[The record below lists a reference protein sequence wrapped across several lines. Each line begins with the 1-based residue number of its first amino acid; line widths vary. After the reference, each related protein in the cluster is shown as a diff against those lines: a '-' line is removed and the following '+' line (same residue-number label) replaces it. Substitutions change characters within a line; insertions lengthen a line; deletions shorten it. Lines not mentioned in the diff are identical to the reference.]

1 MNDESIFADAAAIA
15 DPVRRQAFLD
25 RECRGNDVLRREI
38 EKLLAA
44 HLVSNP
50 LDQPPQDLANTGLY
64 HEPAG
69 EKRSVIT
76 EGPGTIIGSYKLMEK
91 IGEGGMGL
99 VFVAEQQK
107 PVRRKVALKVIKPG
121 MDTHQVVA
129 RFEAERQALAL
140 MDHPHIAK
148 VLDAGSTDA
157 GRPYFVMELV
167 RGEPITQYA
176 DAINLPPRE
185 RLQLFIQVCQ
195 AVQHAHQKGVI
206 HRDLKPSNILVS
218 PHDGVPIV
226 KVIDFGVAKA
236 LGQQLTDKTIYTQFS
251 QMIGTPL
258 YMSPEQAEVNQLDV
272 DTRSDIYS
280 LGVLLY
286 ELLTGTTPIDR
297 QRFQQAAFDEIRRII
312 RDEEPPRPST
322 RITSLGST
330 LPSASSQRGT
340 EAKRLAALV
349 RGELDWIV
357 MRCLEK
363 DRTRRYDTAVGLAK
377 DVQRYLDDETVEARP
392 PSSIYRFRKMARRN
406 KIAITTAS
414 LVGTALFLGLGV
426 SIWQAF
432 RASNAERLAAQQ
444 RDVAVEAEEVANR
457 EKSSA
462 IAAREELRQT
472 LYATDLNLAG
482 ILWQDHDRDRTI
494 EILDRNRPQPNQ
506 ADLRGFEWHY
516 LNRECRSGTRSLE
529 LPEGY
534 KSLTPDGSRVFVS
547 MHPDRRIDGK
557 TGLSLREWDVKTG
570 RELPEYKPFPTD
582 DAADGD
588 IETFST
594 NGKRMIVSA
603 KIRNPNGRGREWEKV
618 VDVETRQD
626 LFVLPQADDAKDL
639 MRRLFLDEEGRRLV
653 EVKRP
658 YPTIEAVN
666 SLSLWDIDRK
676 ELMRTIT
683 LDASQD
689 EHFSIGFSLHP
700 NGKRFAAMVHKIVEG
715 WPVANSYELRI
726 WDLDSGKEV
735 SKVPMNEGQGM
746 GLLQY
751 SPRGEYLAR
760 NSLATNLIE
769 LRDPESGQ
777 ILHELSTP
785 KGSKGLSALDELL
798 FSPDGT
804 WLAASKDR
812 NKSVS
817 VWELDAK
824 RLATDRTPVR
834 VIPREMSGGSFA
846 FSSDNRSILFTDA
859 NKEYISSYDLTQR
872 SAVVIG
878 PTDVPQSPPDHVTC
892 DSTASKFAGVWHV
905 RDGEG
910 GRYEIKVW
918 DSSGRILFTTA
929 HELIS
934 PDHFEQNSFNFRM
947 TLDGSRMFLSES
959 CPLSKDATQYRNSI
973 RVWDLN
979 SRKELHHR
987 ERTEEGDLYV
997 YEVHQDGHRLVTSR
1011 TFTDRTTRP
1020 FTQTTRLAIWNLATD
1035 REEYGIEIAGFD
1047 NAATLSADGT
1057 RVTWCYAL
1065 HRPSWTNV
1073 LCVWDTATG
1082 REVWSDNGSFF
1093 RTPTFSSDGQHLMVS
1108 TAGTNSE
1115 VHLLDAATGNRVRPP
1130 LLCQNGSLRQIHLSP
1145 DGRRLFGLATLDVRN
1160 RDAEQRAIVWDLV
1173 TGRELLNLPA
1183 TQNLLF
1189 SLDAEGRRLHWIKQN
1204 PASSAIEMLTWDA
1217 TPLPDEK

>member
-1 MNDESIFADAAAIA
+1 MNDESIFADAAAIT

-44 HLVSNP
+44 HLFSNP

-64 HEPAG
+64 HASAG
-69 EKRSVIT
+69 QKRSVIS

-107 PVRRKVALKVIKPG
+107 PIRRKVALKVIKPG
-121 MDTHQVVA
+121 MDTHQVMA

-140 MDHPHIAK
+140 MDHPHIAR
-148 VLDAGSTDA
+148 VLDAGSTDT

-167 RGEPITQYA
+167 RGVPITEYA
-176 DAINLPPRE
+176 DANNLPPKE

-206 HRDLKPSNILVS
+206 HRDLKPSNILVA
-218 PHDGVPIV
+218 PHDGIPIV

-236 LGQQLTDKTIYTQFS
+236 LGHQLTDKTIYTQFS

-312 RDEEPPRPST
+312 REEEPPRPST

-330 LPSASSQRGT
+330 LPSISSQRGT

-392 PSSIYRFRKMARRN
+392 PSTIYRFSKMARRN
-406 KIAITTAS
+406 KVAITTAS
-414 LVGTALFLGLGV
+414 LVGTALLLGLGV
-426 SIWQAF
+426 SIWQAV
-432 RASNAERLAAQQ
+432 RATHAERMAAQQ
-444 RDVAVEAEEVANR
+444 RDIAVEAEELANR

-482 ILWQDHDRDRTI
+482 TLWQDHDRDRTI

-506 ADLRGFEWHY
+506 VDLRGFEWHY
-516 LNRECRSGTRSLE
+516 LNRECRSGTHSLE
-529 LPEGY
+529 LPTGY
-534 KSLTPDGSRVFVS
+534 KSFTPDGSRVFVS
-547 MHPDRRIDGK
+547 IHPDQRIDGK

-570 RELPEYKPFPTD
+570 REMPEYKPYPTD
-582 DAADGD
+582 DAADG
-588 IETFST
+588 IILGFST

-603 KIRNPNGRGREWEKV
+603 RIRDPNGQERVEDKV

-626 LFVLPQADDAKDL
+626 LFVLPQVADTVRL
-639 MRRLFLDEEGRRLV
+639 MLRSFLDEEGRRLV

-658 YPTIEAVN
+658 LLPFEAEN
-666 SLSLWDIDRK
+666 SLTVWDVDRK
-676 ELMRTIT
+676 ELVRTIT

-689 EHFSIGFSLHP
+689 EHFSFGFSLHP
-700 NGKRFAAMVHKIVEG
+700 NGKRFAAIVHKIVDG
-715 WPVANSYELRI
+715 RPVANSYELRI

-735 SKVPMNEGQGM
+735 SKVPMNEGQGP

-751 SPRGEYLAR
+751 SPKGQYLAL
-760 NSLATNLIE
+760 SPAETNLIE

-777 ILHELSTP
+777 ILHELTISRGR
-785 KGSKGLSALDELL
+785 KGDVRQSELL

-804 WLAASKDR
+804 WLAASKVGE
-812 NKSVS
+812 KSVS

-834 VIPREMSGGSFA
+834 VILEEMSGVSSSS
-846 FSSDNRSILFTDA
+846 FSSDNRAILFTDA
-859 NKEYISSYDLTQR
+859 NREYISSYDLTQR
-872 SAVVIG
+872 SAVVTG
-878 PTDVPQSPPDHVTC
+878 PTDAPQLPPDQVTC

-979 SRKELHHR
+979 SRKELHHG

-997 YEVHQDGHRLVTSR
+997 HEVHQDGHRLVTSR
-1011 TFTDRTTRP
+1011 TFTDPTTRP
-1020 FTQTTRLAIWNLATD
+1020 FTKTTRLAIWNLATD
-1035 REEYGIEIAGFD
+1035 REEHGIEIAGVD

-1057 RVTWCYAL
+1057 RVAWCYAL
-1065 HRPSWTNV
+1065 HRPSWINV
-1073 LCVWDTATG
+1073 LSVWDTATG
-1082 REVWSDNGSFF
+1082 REVWSDNGSF
-1093 RTPTFSSDGQHLMVS
+1093 RTPTFSSDGQNLMVS
-1108 TAGTNSE
+1108 NFGGE

-1130 LLCQNGSLRQIHLSP
+1130 LLCQNGSLTQIHMSP

-1183 TQNLLF
+1183 THNLLF
-1189 SLDAEGRRLHWIKQN
+1189 SLDADGRRLHWIKQN
-1204 PASSAIEMLTWDA
+1204 HASSAIEMLTWYA
-1217 TPLPDEK
+1217 TPLPDGK